1 MLLVEGGGNQCIFRN
16 RGKGDINVSEGGDRN
31 QRTCMD
37 INGEDGINVS
47 EEGGGSTNLC
57 KMIKSKLSMC

>member
-1 MLLVEGGGNQCIFRN
+1 MERGRNQCIFRN

-47 EEGGGSTNLC
+47 EGGGSTNLC
-57 KMIKSKLSMC
+57 KMIMSKLSMC

>member
-31 QRTCMD
+31 PCTCMEK
-37 INGEDGINVS
+37 NGEDGINVS
-47 EEGGGSTNLC
+47 ERREVD
-57 KMIKSKLSMC
+57 KSMLED